1 MSKSIAKSRQ
11 DRRRQGEAGFESTF
25 QPRENST
32 KTGMLHERRD
42 ASRRGLRRLHHAAAR
57 SPACPPPSNRHRRDR
72 LRRAGRVHPEPE
84 PLTPPPFPYSF
95 TRPLHLTPTPTPTQ
109 AVCIRGQHRGRRLE
123 DEALRE
129 PFDRFDPLRG
139 TDPPSRSDDP
149 LEPLRRGTALAA
161 RVRDKYLGGRGGAAG
176 PGSPVQ
182 APNPYPIPK
191 PEPNLN
197 LEQPVP
203 KP

>member
-1 MSKSIAKSRQ
+1 M
-11 DRRRQGEAGFESTF
+11 
-25 QPRENST
+25 
-32 KTGMLHERRD
+32 
-42 ASRRGLRRLHHAAAR
+42 
-57 SPACPPPSNRHRRDR
+57 
-72 LRRAGRVHPEPE
+72 
-84 PLTPPPFPYSF
+84 
-95 TRPLHLTPTPTPTQ
+95 
-109 AVCIRGQHRGRRLE
+109 CIRGQHRGRTLE

-182 APNPYPIPK
+182 VPNPYPNPK
-191 PEPNLN
+191 PEPNPDRCRSSNACLRATCC
-197 LEQPVP
+197 LATMGHCTQ
-203 KP
+203 